1 MFLCVGV
8 MYDRVHSREIS
19 AYGGVVNT
27 MPKFA
32 AFMVLFALANAG
44 LPGTSGF
51 VGEFLVILASFK
63 ANVWYAFFAG
73 TTLVLGAAYTL
84 WMVKRV
90 IFGEIAND
98 HVRELTDLNGR
109 EFLVLGVLAIA
120 VLLVGLW
127 RSRSWFRRSSLKPVE
142 SAMNGFNV
150 AEFNAGLHYASPE
163 IFLGLAACAILM
175 LDLLLSDAQ
184 RSWTGVLSVLALLTA
199 AVLSAVEPVG
209 QRIVALGGLYEL
221 DRMAQVLKVVTLLS
235 VAVVFVYSTDYLK
248 RRAML
253 KGEYYVLGLFAT
265 LGAMALISAG
275 SLITL
280 YLGLELMSLCLY
292 AMVAFDRDSGIAA
305 ESAIKYFVLGSMAS
319 GTLLYGMSIVYG
331 VTGYL
336 ELASIA
342 LVARSGYGANIGLL
356 FGIAFII
363 VGIGFKLGAVPF
375 HMWIP
380 DVYEGSPTCVT
391 VFIGTASKLA
401 AFALAMRLLPE
412 ALGAS
417 QPDWSQMLVVLAVLS
432 MGIGTVI
439 AIAQTNLK
447 RMLAYSTI
455 SHIGYIL
462 LGILAGTPQGYQAA
476 MFYMISYVLVTSG
489 AFGMILLLARQGFEA
504 DKLVDFRGLN
514 ARSPWFAGMMA
525 ILMFSLAGVPPF
537 IGFWAKL
544 GVIQAVLGVSYTWL
558 AVVAVLFSVVAA
570 FFYLRVV
577 KLMYFDDPTDRAPI
591 GGSTLMRAV
600 LSLNALAAFALG
612 VVPGSLIALC
622 QRALP

>member
-1 MFLCVGV
+1 
-8 MYDRVHSREIS
+8 
-19 AYGGVVNT
+19 
-27 MPKFA
+27 
-32 AFMVLFALANAG
+32 
-44 LPGTSGF
+44 
-51 VGEFLVILASFK
+51 
-63 ANVWYAFFAG
+63 
-73 TTLVLGAAYTL
+73 
-84 WMVKRV
+84 
-90 IFGEIAND
+90 
-98 HVRELTDLNGR
+98 
-109 EFLVLGVLAIA
+109 
-120 VLLVGLW
+120 
-127 RSRSWFRRSSLKPVE
+127 
-142 SAMNGFNV
+142 MNGFNV
-150 AEFNAGLHYASPE
+150 AEFNAGLHYATPE
-163 IFLGLAACAILM
+163 IFLGLAACAILL
-175 LDLLLSDAQ
+175 LDLVLDDSR
-184 RSWTGVLSVLALLTA
+184 RSWTGVLATVALLVT
-199 AVLSAVEPVG
+199 AVLSAVQPVG
-209 QRIVALGGLYEL
+209 PRVVALGGLFEL
-221 DRMAQVLKVVTLLS
+221 DRMAQALKVVTLIT

-248 RRAML
+248 RRAIL

-265 LGAMALISAG
+265 LGAMALISAAN
-275 SLITL
+275 LITL
-280 YLGLELMSLCLY
+280 YLGLELLSLCLY

-331 VTGYL
+331 VTGHL
-336 ELASIA
+336 DLASIA
-342 LVARSGYGANIGLL
+342 MVIRSGYAANIGLL

-363 VGIGFKLGAVPF
+363 VGVGFKLGAVPF

-432 MGIGTVI
+432 MVIGNVV
-439 AIAQTNLK
+439 AIAQINIK

-462 LGILAGTPQGYQAA
+462 LGILAGTAQGYQAA
-476 MFYMISYVLVTSG
+476 MFYMISYVIVASG
-489 AFGMILLLARQGFEA
+489 AFGVILLLARQGFES
-504 DKLVDFRGLN
+504 DKLVDFKGLN

-544 GVIQAVLGVSYTWL
+544 GVVQAVLGVSYTWL
-558 AVVAVLFSVVAA
+558 AVVAVLFSVVGA

-577 KLMYFDDPTDRAPI
+577 KLMYFDDPTDSTQI
-591 GGSTLMRAV
+591 GGSTLMRTV
-600 LSLNALAAFALG
+600 LSLNALAAFVLG

-622 QRALP
+622 QHALP